1 LISPGNLTSWVLP
14 TTFSDDLFYGSH
26 VFDNRA
32 EPLSGV
38 KKENMIQESRE
49 KARQAWVL
57 VLASLAS
64 FMVALDA
71 LVVTTALSTIRQ
83 DLGVSI
89 EELEWTVNAYTLS
102 FAVLLITAA
111 ALGDRFG
118 RRRMF
123 VAGLLLFVVASA
135 ACALAHNVAWLIAA
149 RAVQGGGAALVLPLA
164 LTLLSAAFPP
174 EQRAKALGIFG
185 SISGLALIAGP
196 VVGGAI
202 AQGLA
207 WQWIFWLNVPIGL
220 LVIALVLRRVQESFG
235 PRTPLDIGG
244 LLSVSGAALGLVWG
258 LVRGNSA
265 GWGSLEVVATLVA
278 GVLLTVAF
286 VAWELRARMP
296 MVPMYFFRSR
306 AFSAGNTA
314 NFLLNASLIGTVF
327 FRNATRLPIC
337 SPSTPRTTRPKNG

>member
-1 LISPGNLTSWVLP
+1 
-14 TTFSDDLFYGSH
+14 
-26 VFDNRA
+26 
-32 EPLSGV
+32 
-38 KKENMIQESRE
+38 M
-49 KARQAWVL
+49 
-57 VLASLAS
+57 
-64 FMVALDA
+64 
-71 LVVTTALSTIRQ
+71 
-83 DLGVSI
+83 
-89 EELEWTVNAYTLS
+89 
-102 FAVLLITAA
+102 
-111 ALGDRFG
+111 
-118 RRRMF
+118 
-123 VAGLLLFVVASA
+123 LFVGASA
-135 ACALAHNVAWLIAA
+135 ACALARSIGWLIAA
-149 RAVQGGGAALVLPLA
+149 RTIQGCGAALVLPLA

-174 EQRAKALGIFG
+174 EQRARALGIFG

-286 VAWELRARMP
+286 VAWELRAR
-296 MVPMYFFRSR
+296 
-306 AFSAGNTA
+306 T
-314 NFLLNASLIGTVF
+314 
-327 FRNATRLPIC
+327 
-337 SPSTPRTTRPKNG
+337 